1 MGLTETR
8 EHGMVRKY
16 IIVTGRVQGVGFRY
30 HAVNLAMEY
39 NITGWV
45 RNMYNGGVE
54 MEAQGREENVDMFI
68 QMLDHDTHWIRIDN
82 KSVADS
88 IVLPDETGFH
98 VRY

>member
-1 MGLTETR
+1 
-8 EHGMVRKY
+8 MVRKY
-16 IIVTGRVQGVGFRY
+16 VIVTGRVQGVGFRY

-39 NITGWV
+39 HVTGWV

-54 MEAQGREENVDMFI
+54 MEVQGLEANVDMFI
-68 QMLDHDTHWIRIDN
+68 QSLGRGTNWIRIDN

-88 IVLPDETGFH
+88 YVLSDETGFR